1 MERELLFAKT
11 LEQVK
16 KQGVIQGG
24 HIDKEQV
31 RSAFAELSLDEAQL
45 ILVYDYLEKHHI
57 GVDKDAESAEGT
69 VSEEASGTVSET
81 ALTAEETDYLQEY
94 LEALKDLPELSSGEQ
109 EALYLSAMAGERSAQ
124 KRLIEIFLPKV
135 PDMARLYAGQG
146 VLLEDLIG
154 QGNMALSEGV
164 ALLGAAE
171 NAKEAEGMLAWCVMD
186 AMEKLVAE
194 GAENRNADKE
204 LEEKVNLLAEQAKE
218 LAQDLRR
225 KVTIKELAQEI
236 EMQEEEIRDVYRIS
250 GYVIEDLEDK

>member
-1 MERELLFAKT
+1 MNQELLFAKT

-16 KQGVIQGG
+16 KQGIIQGG
-24 HIDKEQV
+24 RISKELV
-31 RSAFAELSLDEAQL
+31 RAAFAELSLDEAQL
-45 ILVYDYLEKHHI
+45 LLVYDYLEKHHI
-57 GVDKDAESAEGT
+57 GVDRGASAESF
-69 VSEEASGTVSET
+69 SEA

-124 KRLIEIFLPKV
+124 KRLIEVFLPKV

-164 ALLGAAE
+164 TVLGAAE

-236 EMQEEEIRDVYRIS
+236 EMPEEEIRDVYRVS
-250 GYVIEDLEDK
+250 GCVIEDIEDK